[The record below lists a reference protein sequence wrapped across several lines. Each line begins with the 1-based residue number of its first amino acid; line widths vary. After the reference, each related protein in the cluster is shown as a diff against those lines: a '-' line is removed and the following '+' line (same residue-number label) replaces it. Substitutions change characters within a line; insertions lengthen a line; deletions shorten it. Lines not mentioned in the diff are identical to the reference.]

1 MATSLHSLFNRS
13 MPRKLRVAIVDDE
26 EAVRTALMRLI
37 RAAGGEVS
45 AYETGKAFLLDALG
59 GKPPDC
65 LILDLQLP
73 PRISALQVLR
83 HLQVLD
89 KRIPTIVITANDE
102 PEWRDACIEA
112 GVSAFLY
119 KPLDDEV
126 LLANIT
132 SAVAKGGDFD
142 GTGGISPGGASP
154 CDPLQGGP
162 RSR

>member
-1 MATSLHSLFNRS
+1 MASALHSISNRS

-45 AYETGKAFLLDALG
+45 AYETGKAFLLDVLG

-102 PEWRDACIEA
+102 PEWRDACLEA

-119 KPLDDEV
+119 KPLDDEL
-126 LLANIT
+126 LLASIGN
-132 SAVAKGGDFD
+132 AVARAGELGG
-142 GTGGISPGGASP
+142 GEISPGNAIP
-154 CDPLQGGP
+154 HDPLQGGP